1 MERRIEM
8 RAQGSHRTHPPLML
22 LLSTTVTALLVP
34 VAPPRCARCAPPVAL
49 FADDPLDLAEIS
61 RELQN
66 SFKLGDTAP
75 DETSGKLLTVHSS
88 SVAPLVPTIYTP
100 DVPEIERKTAIEDIS
115 RALDLMEEAAQ
126 GPLLAGS
133 KLSLADAVAYPSIAL
148 CSLTL
153 PDHFGWEPWTEESMF
168 YRRPR
173 LHAWYELISYE
184 KACREAEKQIRAK
197 LEEVADL
204 AKIAVD
210 VPTSKLRD
218 FPKHAM

>member
-1 MERRIEM
+1 M

-126 GPLLAGS
+126 GPLLV
-133 KLSLADAVAYPSIAL
+133 KLPSLLYEPPLPWPS
-148 CSLTL
+148 CQL
-153 PDHFGWEPWTEESMF
+153 PLWCIELES
-168 YRRPR
+168 P
-173 LHAWYELISYE
+173 AP
-184 KACREAEKQIRAK
+184 
-197 LEEVADL
+197 
-204 AKIAVD
+204 
-210 VPTSKLRD
+210 VPS
-218 FPKHAM
+218 

>member
-1 MERRIEM
+1 MFFLELGQEDLEQLIKKQFDMQEVMEKEATR
-8 RAQGSHRTHPPLML
+8 
-22 LLSTTVTALLVP
+22 
-34 VAPPRCARCAPPVAL
+34 
-49 FADDPLDLAEIS
+49 
-61 RELQN
+61 
-66 SFKLGDTAP
+66 
-75 DETSGKLLTVHSS
+75 
-88 SVAPLVPTIYTP
+88 
-100 DVPEIERKTAIEDIS
+100 VPEIERKTAIEDIS